1 MGCAQTPTALGPG
14 APRVDAGPGP
24 TTKAPRVAPAGAAVS
39 ITTRAG
45 PWALRDAPTVRGHLC
60 GNGNSPGYGGSD
72 GPVSPHCAAEL
83 PARGGGEH
91 VVAAGPGASGRG
103 SHREEAR
110 ASPACPPLFRHSPS
124 PASAGQIPG
133 GRSEPQRWPL
143 RRSQD
148 TATRSSD
155 AGALL
160 EPGLLQTLASADSAP
175 PSPRPPRPSPAT
187 LTVAP
192 ERRKLNGSI
201 WLWHRRGAASSEDN
215 CPKPRGSGGI
225 SLQSSCS

>member
-1 MGCAQTPTALGPG
+1 M
-14 APRVDAGPGP
+14 DAGPGP

-91 VVAAGPGASGRG
+91 VAAAGPGASGRG

-201 WLWHRRGAASSEDN
+201 WLWDRRGAASSEDN
-215 CPKPRGSGGI
+215 CPKPRGRGGI
-225 SLQSSCS
+225 SLQSSCN